1 MGAAVTPIAVRAR
14 AGVIGAILAVLTFPA
29 LAWAQPA
36 PITYRVT
43 FPEPQHHWMQVEMT
57 VGGLAATPL
66 RARMSRSSP
75 GRYAVHE
82 FAKNIF
88 LIDAFDGAGARLSYT
103 HTDIDEWEVGGHD
116 GTVRIVYRIFGDLAD
131 GTYLGID
138 TTHAHINM
146 PAAFMWVS
154 GLENRAMRVTFV
166 PPAGSS
172 WEVGTQ
178 LFPTTDPYTF
188 TAPNLQYFM
197 DSPTEVS
204 AFVLSTFTVPGAGG
218 APSSFRL
225 VVHGEATQGDAD
237 ELAKLVQRLV
247 REELL
252 VYGEFPK
259 FEPGYYTFLLDYSA
273 WTEDDG
279 MEHRNST
286 FITDPS
292 IRLHD
297 PASRRAALDTIAHE
311 FFHTWNVER
320 IRPAGLEPFDLTRE
334 NVTCCLWLAEGF
346 TQYYGLLL
354 QARAGFGHDDAVAGL
369 GRYAATVMTGSARQ
383 VRSAVQMSEYAPFA
397 DAATAI
403 DPTDQSRTFISYY
416 TYGAAIAMALD
427 LSIREQTNGASS
439 LDDYMGLLWQ
449 RFGRSADMRVGYVG
463 RPYTLKDLRDVLG
476 DVVKDK
482 AFADRFFDRFVEGRD
497 VADYAALLA
506 PAGYVVRVRSGDAGW
521 VGSLSLAPGAD
532 GLTIDGLVPFGTPA
546 YDAGLDSGDLI
557 TNIDG
562 RRATI
567 DGWNAF
573 HQKKPG
579 ETVTLTV
586 RRRDGKTLD
595 TVVTLKPDPSL
606 EIDDLG
612 KTGTLTE
619 EQRTFR
625 AAWLGSKAK

>member
-1 MGAAVTPIAVRAR
+1 
-14 AGVIGAILAVLTFPA
+14 
-29 LAWAQPA
+29 
-36 PITYRVT
+36 
-43 FPEPQHHWMQVEMT
+43 
-57 VGGLAATPL
+57 
-66 RARMSRSSP
+66 
-75 GRYAVHE
+75 
-82 FAKNIF
+82 
-88 LIDAFDGAGARLSYT
+88 
-103 HTDIDEWEVGGHD
+103 
-116 GTVRIVYRIFGDLAD
+116 
-131 GTYLGID
+131 
-138 TTHAHINM
+138 
-146 PAAFMWVS
+146 
-154 GLENRAMRVTFV
+154 
-166 PPAGSS
+166 
-172 WEVGTQ
+172 
-178 LFPTTDPYTF
+178 
-188 TAPNLQYFM
+188 
-197 DSPTEVS
+197 
-204 AFVLSTFTVPGAGG
+204 
-218 APSSFRL
+218 
-225 VVHGEATQGDAD
+225 
-237 ELAKLVQRLV
+237 
-247 REELL
+247 
-252 VYGEFPK
+252 
-259 FEPGYYTFLLDYSA
+259 
-273 WTEDDG
+273 
-279 MEHRNST
+279 
-286 FITDPS
+286 
-292 IRLHD
+292 
-297 PASRRAALDTIAHE
+297 
-311 FFHTWNVER
+311 
-320 IRPAGLEPFDLTRE
+320 
-334 NVTCCLWLAEGF
+334 
-346 TQYYGLLL
+346 
-354 QARAGFGHDDAVAGL
+354 
-369 GRYAATVMTGSARQ
+369 
-383 VRSAVQMSEYAPFA
+383 
-397 DAATAI
+397 
-403 DPTDQSRTFISYY
+403 
-416 TYGAAIAMALD
+416 MALD